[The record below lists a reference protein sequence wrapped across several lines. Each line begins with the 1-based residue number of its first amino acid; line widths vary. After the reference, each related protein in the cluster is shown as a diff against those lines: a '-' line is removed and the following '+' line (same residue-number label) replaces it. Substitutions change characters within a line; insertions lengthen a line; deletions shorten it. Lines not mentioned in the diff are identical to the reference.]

1 MIRKRV
7 LQGATA
13 FALGWSVDSPTF
25 GCGGGAQRAGYVHK
39 LRLIYITKEIKNWYD
54 SFCEIAGGNAGSLVG
69 VAISASLLPPVVNS
83 VIYFEHSFFSCSL
96 NSVNSVN
103 GIRFNSPQ

>member
-13 FALGWSVDSPTF
+13 FALGWSVNSPTF
-25 GCGGGAQRAGYVHK
+25 GCGGSAQCVGYVHK
-39 LRLIYITKEIKNWYD
+39 LRLIYITKEITNWYD
-54 SFCEIAGGNAGSLVG
+54 SFCEISGGNTGSLVG

-83 VIYFEHSFFSCSL
+83 VIYCEHSFVPVL
-96 NSVNSVN
+96 
-103 GIRFNSPQ
+103 